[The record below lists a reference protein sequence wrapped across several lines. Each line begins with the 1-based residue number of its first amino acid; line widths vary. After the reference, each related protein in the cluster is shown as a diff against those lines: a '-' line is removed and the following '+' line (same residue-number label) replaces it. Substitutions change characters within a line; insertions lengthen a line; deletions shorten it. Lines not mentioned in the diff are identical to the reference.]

1 MAKKEGPGAVNAAFL
16 SQLNSRETPSRREL
30 MGLVIRLSIPAILA
44 EISAIVMQ
52 YIDAAMVGS
61 LGEYASAAIGLV
73 SSSTWLLNGL
83 CISLATGFSVQIAH
97 LIGAERPGE
106 ARSVLRQGLLASLF
120 FSLLLGA
127 LGAALS
133 FPLPRWLGGAADVN
147 PHASEY
153 FFIYACALPFA
164 QIRQTAGAALQCSGD
179 MKTPS
184 LLNILLCGLDVV
196 YNALFI
202 FPARTVTLL
211 GVSLRLPGADMGVA
225 GAALGTA
232 LAEVT
237 VALLMVGAVFF
248 RSPVLKLSLGGSW
261 RFTGPCMQ
269 KAVRI
274 AVPAA
279 VEHSVMNLAYIVS
292 TAIVAPLGTT
302 AVAAHT
308 LATTAESF
316 CYMPGYGI
324 GAAATT
330 LVGQS
335 LGAGRK
341 DLARRLGRMCVL
353 LGLIFMGGAA
363 VVMFFV
369 APWMMAVLTPVLAVQ
384 TLGTGVL
391 RIEAFA
397 EPLYSVSITASG
409 AMRGAGDTLMP
420 SVLVL
425 VSMWGVR
432 IPASILLSS
441 RWGLYGVW
449 IAMCGEL
456 CFRGTV
462 FLVRLLREKWLHKAP
477 LV

>member
-1 MAKKEGPGAVNAAFL
+1 MK
-16 SQLNSRETPSRREL
+16 
-30 MGLVIRLSIPAILA
+30 LVIRLSIPAILA

-73 SSSTWLLNGL
+73 ASSTWLMHGL

-97 LIGAERPGE
+97 RIGAERPAE
-106 ARSVLRQGLLASLF
+106 ARNVLRQGLLASLLF
-120 FSLLLGA
+120 GIVLGA

-133 FPLPRWLGGAADVN
+133 FHLPRWLGGAADVT
-147 PHASEY
+147 PHASSY

-164 QIRQTAGAALQCSGD
+164 QLRLTAGSALQCSGD

-184 LLNILLCGLDVV
+184 ILNIMLAGLDVV

-211 GVSLRLPGADMGVA
+211 GMSLHLPGAGLGVT

-232 LAEVT
+232 LSEVT
-237 VALLMVGAVFF
+237 VALLMVGAVCF

-261 RFTGPCMQ
+261 RFQRDCLK
-269 KAVRI
+269 KAARI
-274 AVPAA
+274 GIPSA

-292 TAIVAPLGTT
+292 TAIIAPLGT
-302 AVAAHT
+302 VSMAAHS

-341 DLARRLGRMCVL
+341 DLARRLAHMCVL
-353 LGLIFMGGAA
+353 LGLAVMGGTGLL
-363 VVMFFV
+363 MFFA
-369 APWMMAVLTPVLAVQ
+369 APWMMAMLTPVAAVSA
-384 TLGTGVL
+384 LGVRVL
-391 RIEAFA
+391 RLEAFA

-420 SVLVL
+420 SILVL
-425 VSMWGVR
+425 VSMWGIR
-432 IPASILLSS
+432 IPLSLLLAP
-441 RWGLYGVW
+441 RLGLYGAWV
-449 IAMCGEL
+449 AMFGEL
-456 CFRGTV
+456 CFRGII
-462 FLVRLLREKWLHKAP
+462 FLVRLLRERWLRRAP
-477 LV
+477 LL